1 MLMLLQVYFLIALLV
16 VVVLAVLVFI
26 SGIRFIPNN
35 RLGIVEKRFSGRG
48 SVKTGFIALNGEAG
62 FQPNVLRGGLHYL
75 KPVQYVVHIAP
86 LVTITQGKIGYIFA
100 RDGAPLAP
108 DQTLASNVQVSDFQ
122 DVQAF
127 MKNGGQRGPQRRVL
141 REGTYAINLM
151 QFVVITE
158 ETVFSL
164 PLNRDDSQVI
174 QRMAEVI
181 SERKGFRPVVI
192 KDTDDLVG
200 IVTVHDGPSLA
211 QGEIIAPIVGE
222 NPADAGTFHNNF
234 QNPDHFLA
242 AGGYRGRQLQ
252 VLVEGTYYVNR
263 LFATV
268 EMIQKTIIDVGM
280 VGVVVSYTGAMGAD
294 LSGTDYR
301 HGELVERGKR
311 GVWSEPLL
319 PGKYAFNTY
328 AGKAIAVPTTNIIL
342 KWIKTE
348 VGSHRYD
355 ENLSEV
361 SLITKDAFEPS
372 LPLSVVIHIDYQK
385 APLVIQ
391 RFGDVKRLVE
401 QTLDPMVSAYF
412 KNIGQ
417 TRTVIQ
423 LIQERYQIQ
432 SQASQEMKDKF
443 EHYNLQLEEVL
454 IGTPSSPTGDK
465 AIETILTQLRQRQIA
480 VEQIETYTRQQTAA
494 TKERELR
501 EAEARAQQQRSI
513 TESELS
519 ITVQTNQGKAEYQR
533 ALQQAAQI
541 KALAQA
547 EAEKVARVGIA
558 QAMAIEEQVRAYGGP
573 QFQVTQQVMSRF
585 ADAIQEAKVDVVPR
599 VVVNGSGKDGS
610 PTSGSIMEGL
620 LTLMLSE
627 KSGVSLDGQESAP
640 RSPEV
645 DILREQIRQSM
656 QSTQKSEQAAEGEVP
671 AENP

>member
-1 MLMLLQVYFLIALLV
+1 MWFASLVTLGLLLLIILFFL
-16 VVVLAVLVFI
+16 
-26 SGIRFIPNN
+26 SGIRYIPNN
-35 RLGIVEKRFSGRG
+35 RIGIVEKNFSTKG
-48 SVKTGFIALNGEAG
+48 SVKSGFIALNKEAG
-62 FQPNVLRGGLHYL
+62 FQPQVLRGGLHYL
-75 KPVQYVVHIAP
+75 MPVQYTVHRAQ

-100 RDGAPLAP
+100 RDGSPLAP

-122 DVQAF
+122 DVEAF
-127 MKNGGQRGPQRRVL
+127 LKNGGQRGPQRRIL
-141 REGTYAINLM
+141 REGTYAINLV

-158 ETVFSL
+158 EHVYNL
-164 PLNRDDSQVI
+164 PLNRDEAQII

-181 SERKGFRPVVI
+181 AERKGFRPVVI

-211 QGEIIAPIVGE
+211 QGEIIAPVVGD
-222 NPADAGTFHNNF
+222 NPAIPETFHNNF
-234 QNPDHFLA
+234 QNPEHFLS
-242 AGGYRGRQLQ
+242 AGGNRGRQLQ
-252 VLVEGTYYVNR
+252 VLVEGTYYINR

-268 EMIQKTIIDVGM
+268 EMIQKTIIEVGM
-280 VGVVVSYTGAMGAD
+280 VGVVVSYTGAAGAD
-294 LSGTDYR
+294 LSGLEYR

-328 AGKAIAVPTTNIIL
+328 AGKVVTVPTTNIIL
-342 KWIKTE
+342 KWIRAE
-348 VGSHRYD
+348 VGSHRFD

-417 TRTVIQ
+417 TRTLIQ
-423 LIQERYQIQ
+423 LIQERSQIQ
-432 SQASQEMKDKF
+432 SSSSEDMKVKF

-454 IGTPSSPTGDK
+454 IGTPSSAVGDK

-480 VEQIETYTRQQTAA
+480 VEQIETYTRQETAA

-501 EAEARAQQQRSI
+501 EAEARAQQQRNI

-519 ITVQTNQGKAEYQR
+519 ITVQSNQGKAEYQR
-533 ALQQAAQI
+533 ALQQSAQI
-541 KALAQA
+541 RALAQA
-547 EAEKVARVGIA
+547 EAEKVARIGIA
-558 QAMAIEEQVRAYGGP
+558 QALAIDEQVRAYGGP
-573 QFQVTQQVMSRF
+573 QFQVTQQVMNRF
-585 ADAIQEAKVDVVPR
+585 AEAIQQSRVDVVPR
-599 VVVNGSGKDGS
+599 VLVGGGQDGS
-610 PTSGSIMEGL
+610 VTSGSIMEGL
-620 LTLMLSE
+620 LTMLLSE
-627 KSGVSLDGQESAP
+627 KAGVNVMGPSNVA
-640 RSPEV
+640 RSPEAMA
-645 DILREQIRQSM
+645 LREQIRQSAARM
-656 QSTQKSEQAAEGEVP
+656 DQTGSEEAP
-671 AENP
+671 KTD